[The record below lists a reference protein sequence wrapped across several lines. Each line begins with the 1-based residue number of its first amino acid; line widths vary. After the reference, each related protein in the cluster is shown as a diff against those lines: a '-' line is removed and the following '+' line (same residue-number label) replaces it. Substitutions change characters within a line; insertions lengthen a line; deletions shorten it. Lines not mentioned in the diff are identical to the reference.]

1 MARIAVVGAGI
12 VGLACAFHLRA
23 DGHEITVIDPAPDGD
38 KCSWGNA
45 GGIGVAEVV
54 PAAVPGLF
62 WRVPG
67 WLLDPLGP
75 LALRPAHAP
84 RMLPWLAALA
94 SATRPKRMEQAA
106 AALASLL
113 GRVYADLCPML
124 EAVGLAGELHRA
136 GALTVYRRRLAF
148 QADRREWDMKRRHGI
163 VCDQISGAEAIK
175 LEPALG
181 PGITVGVVTP
191 AWSHV
196 SDPKTIWAALL
207 DDARDHGVT
216 VRDGNVADIRKEGR
230 VQLASGETIAC
241 DAVVLAAGAWSAPLA
256 RQAGDRVLL
265 ESERGYN
272 LTVSTACVSL
282 SREVIF
288 AEQKFVATPLSVGLR
303 IGGAAEF
310 AGLTAKPNF
319 ARSRALGK
327 LGASYLPGL
336 SLEGGTPWMGQRPA
350 TPDSLPVLGPSPRR
364 PDIFYAFGHGH
375 LGLTLAATTGRMA
388 ADYFANRTPPIDPVP
403 FSAAR
408 FAN

>member
-1 MARIAVVGAGI
+1 MARIAVIGAGI

-23 DGHEITVIDPAPDGD
+23 DGHEITVIDPAPEGD

-54 PAAVPGLF
+54 PAAMPGLF

-124 EAVGLAGELHRA
+124 AAVGLEGQLHRA
-136 GALTVYRRRLAF
+136 GALTVYRKRLALY
-148 QADRREWDMKRRHGI
+148 ADRAEWDLKRRHGI
-163 VCDQISGAEAIK
+163 VCEQISGAEARR

-181 PGITVGVVTP
+181 PDITFGVVTP

-196 SDPKTIWAALL
+196 SDPKAIWAALL
-207 DDARDHGVT
+207 ADARTHGVT
-216 VRDGNVADIRKEGR
+216 VRQGKASDVRTEGR
-230 VQLASGETIAC
+230 VQLASGEAVDC

-272 LTVSTACVSL
+272 LTVPAPGVSL

-310 AGLTAKPNF
+310 AGLNAAPNF
-319 ARSRALGK
+319 ARARALGK

-336 SLEGGTPWMGQRPA
+336 SLKGGLQWMGQRPA

-388 ADYFANRTPPIDPVP
+388 ADYFAVRTPPVDPLP
-403 FSAAR
+403 FSVAR
-408 FAN
+408 FN